1 MIAAP
6 KCLKC
11 NALAKHD
18 PVGGVMTTCGRHSAA
33 NAERMRKR
41 NADPEFAAAHAERMR
56 KRHADPEFAAA
67 HAERMRK
74 LHADPEFAA
83 ANAERMRKLNADPE
97 FAAANAERMRK
108 RNADPEFAAAHAER
122 MRKRNAD
129 PDHNPLVMLTTQ
141 ERADYD
147 ALKRYGYSRADAF
160 RAIGR
165 ADLITQEAAE

>member
-33 NAERMRKR
+33 HAERMRKRNADPEFAAANAERMRKR
-41 NADPEFAAAHAERMR
+41 NADPEFAAAHAER
-56 KRHADPEFAAA
+56 A
-67 HAERMRK
+67 AERMRK
-74 LHADPEFAA
+74 LH
-83 ANAERMRKLNADPE
+83 
-97 FAAANAERMRK
+97 
-108 RNADPEFAAAHAER
+108 ADPEFAAAHAER

>member
-41 NADPEFAAAHAERMR
+41 NADPEFAAANAERMR
-56 KRHADPEFAAA
+56 KRHADPEY
-67 HAERMRK
+67 
-74 LHADPEFAA
+74 
-83 ANAERMRKLNADPE
+83 
-97 FAAANAERMRK
+97 
-108 RNADPEFAAAHAER
+108 
-122 MRKRNAD
+122 
-129 PDHNPLVMLTTQ
+129 NPLAMLSAQ

-147 ALKRYGYSRADAF
+147 ALKRNGYSRDDAF

-165 ADLITQEAAE
+165 ADLIRPEAAE

>member
-1 MIAAP
+1 MTGAP

-18 PVGGVMTTCGRHSAA
+18 PVDGVMTTCGRHSAA
-33 NAERMRKR
+33 NAERMRKL

-56 KRHADPEFAAA
+56 KLHADPEFAAA
-67 HAERMRK
+67 HAERMRKRNADPEFAAANAERMRK

-83 ANAERMRKLNADPE
+83 ANAERMRKLNADP
-97 FAAANAERMRK
+97 
-108 RNADPEFAAAHAER
+108 
-122 MRKRNAD
+122 
-129 PDHNPLVMLTTQ
+129 DHNPLAMLSAQ

-147 ALKRYGYSRADAF
+147 ALKRNGYSRADAF

-165 ADLITQEAAE
+165 ADLIRPEAAE

>member
-33 NAERMRKR
+33 NAK
-41 NADPEFAAAHAERMR
+41 RMR
-56 KRHADPEFAAA
+56 KRH
-67 HAERMRK
+67 
-74 LHADPEFAA
+74 
-83 ANAERMRKLNADPE
+83 
-97 FAAANAERMRK
+97 
-108 RNADPEFAAAHAER
+108 
-122 MRKRNAD
+122 AD

-147 ALKRYGYSRADAF
+147 TFKRNGYSRDDAF

-165 ADLITQEAAE
+165 ADLIRPEAAE

>member
-33 NAERMRKR
+33 NAER
-41 NADPEFAAAHAERMR
+41 AAERMR

-67 HAERMRK
+67 H
-74 LHADPEFAA
+74 
-83 ANAERMRKLNADPE
+83 AERMRKLNADPE

-108 RNADPEFAAAHAER
+108 RNADPEY
-122 MRKRNAD
+122 
-129 PDHNPLVMLTTQ
+129 NPLVTLTAR

-165 ADLITQEAAE
+165 GDLITQEAAE

>member
-41 NADPEFAAAHAERMR
+41 H
-56 KRHADPEFAAA
+56 
-67 HAERMRK
+67 
-74 LHADPEFAA
+74 
-83 ANAERMRKLNADPE
+83 ADPE

-122 MRKRNAD
+122 MRKRHAD
-129 PDHNPLVMLTTQ
+129 PEYNPLAMLSAQ

-147 ALKRYGYSRADAF
+147 ALKRNGYSRDDAF

-165 ADLITQEAAE
+165 ADLIRPEAAE

>member
-33 NAERMRKR
+33 NAELMRKRHADPEFAAAHAERMRKLMRKR

-56 KRHADPEFAAA
+56 KRHADP
-67 HAERMRK
+67 
-74 LHADPEFAA
+74 
-83 ANAERMRKLNADPE
+83 
-97 FAAANAERMRK
+97 
-108 RNADPEFAAAHAER
+108 
-122 MRKRNAD
+122 
-129 PDHNPLVMLTTQ
+129 DHNPLVMLTTQ

-147 ALKRYGYSRADAF
+147 TFKRNGYSRDDAF

-165 ADLITQEAAE
+165 ADLIRPEAAE

>member
-33 NAERMRKR
+33 NAELMRKRHADPEFAAAHAERMRKR

-56 KRHADPEFAAA
+56 KRHADP
-67 HAERMRK
+67 
-74 LHADPEFAA
+74 
-83 ANAERMRKLNADPE
+83 
-97 FAAANAERMRK
+97 
-108 RNADPEFAAAHAER
+108 
-122 MRKRNAD
+122 
-129 PDHNPLVMLTTQ
+129 DHNPLVMLTTQ

-147 ALKRYGYSRADAF
+147 TFKRNGYSRDDAF

-165 ADLITQEAAE
+165 ADLIRPEAAE

>member
-33 NAERMRKR
+33 NAER
-41 NADPEFAAAHAERMR
+41 AAERMR

-67 HAERMRK
+67 NAERAAERMRK
-74 LHADPEFAA
+74 RHADPEFAA
-83 ANAERMRKLNADPE
+83 ANAERMRKRHADPE
-97 FAAANAERMRK
+97 Y
-108 RNADPEFAAAHAER
+108 
-122 MRKRNAD
+122 
-129 PDHNPLVMLTTQ
+129 NPLVTLTAR

-165 ADLITQEAAE
+165 GDLITQEAAE

>member
-1 MIAAP
+1 MTAAP

-18 PVGGVMTTCGRHSAA
+18 PVDGVMTTCGRHSAANAERMRKRHADPEFAKA

-56 KRHADPEFAAA
+56 KLHADPEFAKAN
-67 HAERMRK
+67 AERMRKRMRK
-74 LHADPEFAA
+74 LHADPEFA
-83 ANAERMRKLNADPE
+83 K
-97 FAAANAERMRK
+97 
-108 RNADPEFAAAHAER
+108 AHAER
-122 MRKRNAD
+122 MRKLHAD

-147 ALKRYGYSRADAF
+147 TFKRNGYSRDDAF

-165 ADLITQEAAE
+165 ADLIRPEAAE

>member
-1 MIAAP
+1 MTGAP

-18 PVGGVMTTCGRHSAA
+18 PVDGVMTTCGRHSAA
-33 NAERMRKR
+33 
-41 NADPEFAAAHAERMR
+41 HAERMR
-56 KRHADPEFAAA
+56 KRH
-67 HAERMRK
+67 
-74 LHADPEFAA
+74 
-83 ANAERMRKLNADPE
+83 ADPE

-108 RNADPEFAAAHAER
+108 RNADPEFAAAHA
-122 MRKRNAD
+122 D

-141 ERADYD
+141 ERTDYD

-165 ADLITQEAAE
+165 ADLIRPEAAE

>member
-18 PVGGVMTTCGRHSAA
+18 PVGGAMTTCGRHSAA

-41 NADPEFAAAHAERMR
+41 H
-56 KRHADPEFAAA
+56 
-67 HAERMRK
+67 
-74 LHADPEFAA
+74 
-83 ANAERMRKLNADPE
+83 ADPE

-108 RNADPEFAAAHAER
+108 RNADPEFAAANAER
-122 MRKRNAD
+122 MRKRHAD
-129 PDHNPLVMLTTQ
+129 PEYNPLAMLSAQ

-147 ALKRYGYSRADAF
+147 ALKRNGYSRDDAF

-165 ADLITQEAAE
+165 ADLIRPEAAE

>member
-18 PVGGVMTTCGRHSAA
+18 PVGGAMTTCGRHSAA

-41 NADPEFAAAHAERMR
+41 HADPEFAAANAKRMRKRHADPEFAAANAERMR

-67 HAERMRK
+67 
-74 LHADPEFAA
+74 
-83 ANAERMRKLNADPE
+83 
-97 FAAANAERMRK
+97 NAERMRK
-108 RNADPEFAAAHAER
+108 RH
-122 MRKRNAD
+122 AD